1 MSKVLEVTDL
11 QKSFTLHE
19 FNGKRILGCESVSFS
34 VHPGEF
40 VGITGKSGSGKSTML
55 KCLYRTYLP
64 TSGEIWFASEL
75 FGRINLA
82 STTERQISTIRRR
95 EIGYVSQF
103 LNVLP
108 RVTAQDVVANS
119 LVETGIDE
127 ETSHQRAASI
137 LSHFQ
142 ISKNLWDAYPQNF
155 SGGEKLRLNLA
166 KEMVKQPRLLL
177 LDEPTASLDNA
188 SKELVKEILNEL
200 KQSGTSMVGIFHDL
214 DFMEQTV
221 DTHYKMNQGVLG
233 GVTV

>member
-1 MSKVLEVTDL
+1 MSKVLEVLDL

-19 FNGKRILGCESVSFS
+19 FDGKRILGCKGVSFS
-34 VHPGEF
+34 VDEGEF

-64 TSGEIWFASEL
+64 TSGEVWFVSER
-75 FGRINLA
+75 FGRIDL
-82 STTERQISTIRRR
+82 TRTPERQISTIRRR

-108 RVTAQDVVANS
+108 RVTAHDVVANS
-119 LVETGIDE
+119 LVETGVDE
-127 ETSHQRAASI
+127 DTAHEGAAAI

-142 ISKNLWDAYPQNF
+142 IPKNLWNAYPHNF

-188 SKELVKEILNEL
+188 SKELVKDILNEL
-200 KQSGTSMVGIFHDL
+200 KRSGTSMVGIFHDL